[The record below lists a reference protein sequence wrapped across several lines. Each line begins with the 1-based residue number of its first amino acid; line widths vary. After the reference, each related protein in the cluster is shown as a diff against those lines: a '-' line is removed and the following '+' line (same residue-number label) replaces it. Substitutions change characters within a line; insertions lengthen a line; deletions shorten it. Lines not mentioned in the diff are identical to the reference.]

1 MQNTSGSFPR
11 APHPIYKPENVFPVP
26 RNYKS
31 RRKKLTFLKSE
42 KTIKIDEV
50 MMVKFSQ
57 EGRNTCDFHL
67 SGDVSLPYGLEPL
80 NFCLSLEQAAL
91 LIH

>member
-11 APHPIYKPENVFPVP
+11 APFYPIYKPENVFPVP

-42 KTIKIDEV
+42 KTVKIDEV
-50 MMVKFSQ
+50 VMV
-57 EGRNTCDFHL
+57 R
-67 SGDVSLPYGLEPL
+67 V
-80 NFCLSLEQAAL
+80 L
-91 LIH
+91 LGKEEI